1 MTSPASRRILQEI
14 ARILGVILGA
24 TISALGYSLFQVP
37 YNIAAGGVSGLAIVI
52 NHFTGWPVGLMIL
65 VMNAPLM
72 ILGYLHLGGWRFVLR
87 TLVGVAAFAAG
98 TDILLAVLPRLL
110 ADLPIT
116 QDVLLSAL
124 YAGIIGGI
132 GVGVVYR
139 AGSSMGGTGI
149 LGRIL
154 QLKTGAPL
162 SQVYFYTDGV
172 IILIAALVFGWET
185 GLYALLTLFVSGL
198 ASDYT
203 LEGPSSVRT
212 ATIVTDEPERVSQA
226 LIAELGRGVSRWEIT
241 GAYTGERHAM
251 IMCAVYRP
259 QVADVKRV
267 VAEADRDAFV
277 VIGMAHQA
285 LGYGF
290 APLKNPGPS

>member
-1 MTSPASRRILQEI
+1 M
-14 ARILGVILGA
+14 
-24 TISALGYSLFQVP
+24 
-37 YNIAAGGVSGLAIVI
+37 
-52 NHFTGWPVGLMIL
+52 
-65 VMNAPLM
+65 
-72 ILGYLHLGGWRFVLR
+72 
-87 TLVGVAAFAAG
+87 GVAAFAAG

-251 IMCAVYRP
+251 ILCAVYRP

-290 APLKNPGPS
+290 EPLKNPGPNREVGYLNGRGFVLLPHRGPSVSNLASIPHQRLTLGACERILLGQPDHQGKRHRQAKAALHL